1 MERSDLS
8 DGGLLSGF
16 DPNRVAPVAL
26 KEQFRAL
33 ERIYDERCQSGS

>member
-16 DPNRVAPVAL
+16 DEKSAGAPNRVVAQ
-26 KEQFRAL
+26 EERRFRKN
-33 ERIYDERCQSGS
+33 YDERC